1 MLNQIRNYSA
11 KTICFFILTF
21 LLPFTVLSQINENFS
36 DGDFT
41 NNPTWVGDAGQFQI
55 NSSYQLQLN
64 SLDAG
69 ESYLSTENYL
79 INETEW
85 RFWIKLSFS
94 PSVNNNTRIY
104 LVSDNSN
111 LKEPLNGYFLQLGEA
126 GSDDAIELFKQTGDE
141 ITSVCRGTDGLISGS
156 FEIMVKV
163 IRNNIGLW
171 EVYADPSGGTGFQLE
186 ASGTDNSINSTNY
199 FGVLCK
205 YTGSNSN
212 KMYFDDFYTGPIIV
226 DTIPPEV
233 STINVISENSLDI
246 IFSESV
252 DLASSETLSNYVVNN
267 GIGNPEQAIREE
279 NNSSL
284 VHLSFLNNF
293 DIGIIYL
300 LTVTNVKDLSE
311 NAITSASQTFVY
323 YFSTPYDIVIN
334 EIMVDPNP
342 QVSLPEYEY
351 IELFNNTGFPLN
363 LKDWTI
369 TIGSSINTFPEIS
382 IEANDYLILAKDA
395 AEHELSN
402 YGRFV
407 GFSSFSLTNSGQT
420 IILQNKEGETISLV
434 SYSDEW
440 YKNPEKEDGG
450 WSLEQIDPLSPCI
463 ESDNWKA
470 SNDQEGGTPGKVNSV
485 NAVNNFPPHI
495 SRIICIDSLTFQLFF
510 SQLMD
515 GSSLNN
521 LQAFNVDKGIGNPVN
536 VIPVDPD
543 YKSVILEFPIPL
555 QKGIIYTLIITDTL
569 TNCIGQFLPVNS
581 NLLLGV
587 PETAVSND
595 IAINEILFNPKGG
608 GVDYV
613 EIYNRSNKIIDLKE
627 LTISSVKTTHP
638 NPPDTI
644 TKEISAKGFLVFPEN
659 YLVLSNNPDIVKQQY
674 YTSNPDGFIKIESLP
689 AFNNDKGT
697 IIFSDKSKNVIDVF
711 SYNEEMQYPLL
722 NYLDGVALER
732 INYNR
737 PTQDKTNWHSA
748 AENVD
753 FGTPAYKNSQFVE
766 MENIENQIMISPD
779 IFSPDADGYNDVL
792 NINYEFNEPGYNA
805 NITIY
810 DSRGRLIKCLIK
822 NELLGTKGA
831 FSWDGITKNNQKAN
845 IGIYI
850 IYIEVFDMNGNVKH
864 YKKTG
869 VLGSRL

>member
-11 KTICFFILTF
+11 KTTYFFILIL
-21 LLPFTVLSQINENFS
+21 LLPFTCLSQINENFS

-94 PSVNNNTRIY
+94 PSGNNNTRIY
-104 LVSDNSN
+104 LVSNNSN

-233 STINVISENSLDI
+233 STINVISQNSLDI

-323 YFSTPYDIVIN
+323 YFSVPYDVVIN
-334 EIMVDPNP
+334 EIMADPSP
-342 QVSLPEYEY
+342 PVSLPEYEY

-395 AEHELSN
+395 AEPELSN

-407 GFSSFSLTNSGQT
+407 GFSSFSLANSGQT
-420 IILQNKEGETISLV
+420 IILQNKE
-434 SYSDEW
+434 
-440 YKNPEKEDGG
+440 
-450 WSLEQIDPLSPCI
+450 
-463 ESDNWKA
+463 
-470 SNDQEGGTPGKVNSV
+470 
-485 NAVNNFPPHI
+485 
-495 SRIICIDSLTFQLFF
+495 
-510 SQLMD
+510 
-515 GSSLNN
+515 
-521 LQAFNVDKGIGNPVN
+521 
-536 VIPVDPD
+536 
-543 YKSVILEFPIPL
+543 
-555 QKGIIYTLIITDTL
+555 
-569 TNCIGQFLPVNS
+569 
-581 NLLLGV
+581 
-587 PETAVSND
+587 
-595 IAINEILFNPKGG
+595 
-608 GVDYV
+608 
-613 EIYNRSNKIIDLKE
+613 
-627 LTISSVKTTHP
+627 
-638 NPPDTI
+638 
-644 TKEISAKGFLVFPEN
+644 
-659 YLVLSNNPDIVKQQY
+659 
-674 YTSNPDGFIKIESLP
+674 
-689 AFNNDKGT
+689 
-697 IIFSDKSKNVIDVF
+697 
-711 SYNEEMQYPLL
+711 
-722 NYLDGVALER
+722 
-732 INYNR
+732 
-737 PTQDKTNWHSA
+737 
-748 AENVD
+748 
-753 FGTPAYKNSQFVE
+753 
-766 MENIENQIMISPD
+766 
-779 IFSPDADGYNDVL
+779 
-792 NINYEFNEPGYNA
+792 
-805 NITIY
+805 
-810 DSRGRLIKCLIK
+810 
-822 NELLGTKGA
+822 
-831 FSWDGITKNNQKAN
+831 
-845 IGIYI
+845 
-850 IYIEVFDMNGNVKH
+850 
-864 YKKTG
+864 
-869 VLGSRL
+869 